1 MNRRSLVALVA
12 LAATGL
18 TACGASAPPAN
29 ELAIELIDS
38 LEADG
43 TLTAD
48 QAGCMRDR
56 VGEYTGEELDDLAE
70 RADSNN
76 AEALEG
82 IQKFERDL
90 RACRAAG

>member
-43 TLTAD
+43 TLTER
-48 QAGCMRDR
+48 QAECMRDR
-56 VGEYTGEELDDLAE
+56 VGEYTGDELDDLAE
-70 RADSNN
+70 RADSKN

-82 IQKFERDL
+82 IQQFERDL
-90 RACRAAG
+90 AGCRAAG